1 MLPTYLYSDLPKLR
15 EHKLY
20 AEIDTEALIYNYK
33 LLSAATQGTHH
44 ICVVKADAYGHAAD
58 ICVRALLSAGCRFF
72 AVSCIEEAISVRSI
86 CNNENIDAEVLILGY
101 TDPTQA
107 HLLCENNIIQT
118 ILSYEY
124 AEKLNFEAGRKRMCV
139 RVHAA
144 LDTGMNR
151 IGISACSDE
160 QIFRAAITVKKI
172 FSLEG
177 LSLEGLFTHFARAD
191 EGADISKEFTRRQ
204 FDRFL
209 SVKKMLA
216 EDGIF
221 LFCHASNSAAAIS
234 ESNYALDGVRL
245 GIALYGVAPS
255 AYIDD
260 VSRLG
265 LKPVMSLKTLICHT
279 HTLIPGESVSYG
291 GLYTAEDERAIATIP
306 IGYADGFLRAYG
318 GYKVTVST
326 AEGNFKAPVVGRIC
340 MDQCMIDVTGIPAKV
355 GDVVTIFGNLPDDL
369 KELAKRSDTIEY
381 ECLCLVSARV
391 PRVARRRSVDKI
403 NLTESKND

>member
-33 LLSAATQGTHH
+33 LLSAATRGTHH

-72 AVSCIEEAISVRSI
+72 AVSCIEEAISVRAI

-107 HLLCENNIIQT
+107 HLLCANNIIQT

-124 AEKLNFEAGRKRMCV
+124 AERLNTEASRTRMCV

-144 LDTGMNR
+144 IDTGMNR
-151 IGISACSDE
+151 IGISACSE
-160 QIFRAAITVKKI
+160 EEIFRAAITIKKI
-172 FSLEG
+172 ASFEG

-191 EGADISKEFTRRQ
+191 EGDSVSREFTKRQ
-204 FDRFL
+204 FNRFIT
-209 SVKKMLA
+209 VKNILA
-216 EDGIF
+216 ESGII

-234 ESNYALDGVRL
+234 EREYALDGVRL

-255 AYIDD
+255 EYIDG
-260 VSRLG
+260 VASLG

-279 HTLIPGESVSYG
+279 HTLLPGESVSYG
-291 GLYTAEDERAIATIP
+291 GLYTSDIERTIATLP

-318 GYKVTVST
+318 GYAVTVTT

-340 MDQCMIDVTGIPAKV
+340 MDQCMIDVSGLPVRV
-355 GDVVTIFGNLPDDL
+355 GDTVTIFGNASDDL
-369 KELAKRSDTIEY
+369 RELAKRAETIEY

-391 PRVARRRSVDKI
+391 PRVAKKRSIEK
-403 NLTESKND
+403 LSTTENKND

>member
-33 LLSAATQGTHH
+33 LLCAATRGTHH

-58 ICVRALLSAGCRFF
+58 LCVRALLSAGCRFF
-72 AVSCIEEAISVRSI
+72 AVSCIEEAISVRAI

-124 AEKLNFEAGRKRMCV
+124 AEKLNSIASRKRMCV

-144 LDTGMNR
+144 VDTGMNR
-151 IGISACSDE
+151 IGISACSEDE
-160 QIFRAAITVKKI
+160 IFRAAITVKKI
-172 FSLEG
+172 FALES
-177 LSLEGLFTHFARAD
+177 LSLEGMFTHFARAD
-191 EGADISKEFTRRQ
+191 EGDDASKEFTKRQ
-204 FDRFL
+204 FDRFM
-209 SVKKMLA
+209 SVRQILGEA
-216 EDGIF
+216 GIY

-234 ESNYALDGVRL
+234 EGEYALDGVRL

-255 AYIDD
+255 AYIDR
-260 VSRLG
+260 VSSLE

-291 GLYTAEDERAIATIP
+291 GLYTADNERTIATIP
-306 IGYADGFLRAYG
+306 IGYADGFLRSYG
-318 GYKVTVST
+318 GYHVTVST
-326 AEGNFKAPVVGRIC
+326 ANGNFKAPVVGRIC
-340 MDQCMIDVTGIPAKV
+340 MDQSMIDVTGIPAAV
-355 GDVVTIFGNLPDDL
+355 GDTVTIFGNGSD
-369 KELAKRSDTIEY
+369 ELREMAKRADTIEY

-391 PRVARRRSVDKI
+391 PRVAKRRTNEII
-403 NLTESKND
+403 NSSEEKND

>member
-20 AEIDTEALIYNYK
+20 AEIDTEALIHNYK
-33 LLSAATQGTHH
+33 LLSASTPGTLH

-58 ICVRALLSAGCRFF
+58 ICVRALLQAGCRFF

-118 ILSYEY
+118 ILSYDY
-124 AEKLNFEAGRKRMCV
+124 AQKLNAEAGRKRMCV
-139 RVHAA
+139 RVHVA

-151 IGISACSDE
+151 IGISACGE
-160 QIFRAAITVKKI
+160 EEIFRAAVTVKQI
-172 FSLEG
+172 FSLDS

-191 EGADISKEFTRRQ
+191 ESGTVSKSFTRRQ

-209 SVKKMLA
+209 SVRRILS
-216 EDGIF
+216 ESGIF

-234 ESNYALDGVRL
+234 EGDFALDGVRL

-255 AYIDD
+255 EYIGE
-260 VSRLG
+260 VSKLDLR
-265 LKPVMSLKTLICHT
+265 PVMALKTLICHT
-279 HTLIPGESVSYG
+279 HTLIPGESV
-291 GLYTAEDERAIATIP
+291 RKP
-306 IGYADGFLRAYG
+306 
-318 GYKVTVST
+318 K
-326 AEGNFKAPVVGRIC
+326 
-340 MDQCMIDVTGIPAKV
+340 
-355 GDVVTIFGNLPDDL
+355 
-369 KELAKRSDTIEY
+369 
-381 ECLCLVSARV
+381 
-391 PRVARRRSVDKI
+391 
-403 NLTESKND
+403 

>member
-20 AEIDTEALIYNYK
+20 AEIDTEALVHNYK
-33 LLSAATQGTHH
+33 LLCAATRGTHH

-72 AVSCIEEAISVRSI
+72 AVSCIEEAISVRAI

-124 AEKLNFEAGRKRMCV
+124 AERLNFEAARKRMCV

-144 LDTGMNR
+144 VDTGMNR
-151 IGISACSDE
+151 IGISACSEDE
-160 QIFRAAITVKKI
+160 IFRAAITIKKI

-177 LSLEGLFTHFARAD
+177 LSLEGMFTHFARAD
-191 EGADISKEFTRRQ
+191 EGDATSKAVTERQ
-204 FDRFL
+204 FDRFME
-209 SVKKMLA
+209 VRRIIGEA
-216 EDGIF
+216 GIY

-234 ESNYALDGVRL
+234 EGKYALDGVRL
-245 GIALYGVAPS
+245 GIALYGIAPS
-255 AYIDD
+255 TYVDS
-260 VSRLG
+260 VSGLD
-265 LKPVMSLKTLICHT
+265 LKPVMALKTLICHT

-291 GLYTAEDERAIATIP
+291 GLYTADSERTIATIP
-306 IGYADGFLRAYG
+306 IGYADGFLRSYG
-318 GYKVTVST
+318 GYKVAVST
-326 AEGNFKAPVVGRIC
+326 AEGSFRAPVVGRIC
-340 MDQCMIDVTGIPAKV
+340 MDQSMIDITGIPAAV
-355 GDVVTIFGNLPDDL
+355 GDTVTVFGNCSDGLR
-369 KELAKRSDTIEY
+369 ELARLAETIEY

-391 PRVARRRSVDKI
+391 PRVAKRTTCEITNS
-403 NLTESKND
+403 LEEKND

>member
-20 AEIDTEALIYNYK
+20 AEIDAEALIYNYK
-33 LLSAATQGTHH
+33 LLCAATRGTHH

-72 AVSCIEEAISVRSI
+72 AVSCIEEAISVRAI

-118 ILSYEY
+118 ILSCEY
-124 AEKLNFEAGRKRMCV
+124 AERLNLEASRKRMCV

-144 LDTGMNR
+144 VDTGMNR
-151 IGISACSDE
+151 IGISACSED
-160 QIFRAAITVKKI
+160 QIFRAAITIKKI
-172 FSLEG
+172 FTFEN
-177 LSLEGLFTHFARAD
+177 LSLEGMFTHFARAD
-191 EGADISKEFTRRQ
+191 EGDLTSKEVTKRQ
-204 FDRFL
+204 FDRFMTVRQIL
-209 SVKKMLA
+209 GES
-216 EDGIF
+216 GIY
-221 LFCHASNSAAAIS
+221 LFCHASNSAAAIG
-234 ESNYALDGVRL
+234 EVEYALDGVRL

-255 AYIDD
+255 EYIDN
-260 VSRLG
+260 VSNLG

-279 HTLIPGESVSYG
+279 HTLLPGESVSYG
-291 GLYTAEDERAIATIP
+291 GLYTADSERTIATIP
-306 IGYADGFLRAYG
+306 IGYADGFLRSYG

-326 AEGNFKAPVVGRIC
+326 ADGNFKAPVAGRIC
-340 MDQCMIDVTGIPAKV
+340 MDQSMIDITGIPAKV
-355 GDVVTIFGNLPDDL
+355 GDVVTIFGNCSDDL
-369 KELAKRSDTIEY
+369 REMARRANTIEY

-391 PRVARRRSVDKI
+391 PRVAKRKNNETST
-403 NLTESKND
+403 LTEGKND